1 MRTGP
6 TQLQKQPTRL
16 KYRPFYSTLLK
27 IDSVQKKEKK
37 NDKRE
42 EILCK
47 IQALSKSRVRVTGD
61 TAWVVQPSMSKSIE
75 QGYGIMITI
84 INYILKEMTVIHH
97 S

>member
-37 NDKRE
+37 MTKGKKYYVRSKRSQNLGFGLSMTQHG
-42 EILCK
+42 LCSL
-47 IQALSKSRVRVTGD
+47 QCLNLLSKAMVS
-61 TAWVVQPSMSKSIE
+61 
-75 QGYGIMITI
+75 
-84 INYILKEMTVIHH
+84 
-97 S
+97 